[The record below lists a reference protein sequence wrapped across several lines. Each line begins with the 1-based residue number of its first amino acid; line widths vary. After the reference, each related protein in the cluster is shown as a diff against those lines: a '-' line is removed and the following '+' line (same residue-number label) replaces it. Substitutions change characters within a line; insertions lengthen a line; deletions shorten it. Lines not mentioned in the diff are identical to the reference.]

1 MTAAQLQD
9 LAANWQD
16 KQLHLRHRPQQ
27 QQQQLDIQQ
36 LAAFPSQTLNKA
48 IFLFSSLS
56 TFALLH
62 ARFLKRYLIILAMQ
76 LKKRPGMPF
85 YGSYRGPAA
94 MYLSESERC

>member
-9 LAANWQD
+9 LAASWQD
-16 KQLHLRHRPQQ
+16 KQLHLRHRPQQQ

-48 IFLFSSLS
+48 IFLVSFLA

-62 ARFLKRYLIILAMQ
+62 ARYLKRISSIW
-76 LKKRPGMPF
+76 
-85 YGSYRGPAA
+85 S
-94 MYLSESERC
+94 CN

>member
-9 LAANWQD
+9 LAASWQD

-48 IFLFSSLS
+48 IFFLFLS
-56 TFALLH
+56 FNFCFTSCALFEEISRH
-62 ARFLKRYLIILAMQ
+62 FGHAMQ
-76 LKKRPGMPF
+76 KE
-85 YGSYRGPAA
+85 AA
-94 MYLSESERC
+94 VI

>member
-9 LAANWQD
+9 FAASWQD
-16 KQLHLRHRPQQ
+16 KQLHLRHRPQ

-62 ARFLKRYLIILAMQ
+62 ARYIERDIASFWPCIEN
-76 LKKRPGMPF
+76 
-85 YGSYRGPAA
+85 RG
-94 MYLSESERC
+94 R

>member
-48 IFLFSSLS
+48 IF
-56 TFALLH
+56 
-62 ARFLKRYLIILAMQ
+62 
-76 LKKRPGMPF
+76 
-85 YGSYRGPAA
+85 
-94 MYLSESERC
+94 

>member
-9 LAANWQD
+9 LAASWQD

-36 LAAFPSQTLNKA
+36 LSAFPSQTLNKA
-48 IFLFSSLS
+48 IFFLFLSLA

-62 ARFLKRYLIILAMQ
+62 AIEKEA
-76 LKKRPGMPF
+76 GD
-85 YGSYRGPAA
+85 
-94 MYLSESERC
+94 

>member
-9 LAANWQD
+9 LAASWQD

-27 QQQQLDIQQ
+27 PQQQLDIQQ

-48 IFLFSSLS
+48 IFLVSFLV

-62 ARFLKRYLIILAMQ
+62 ARYLKRNLVNLVMQ
-76 LKKRPGMPF
+76 LKKMPVI
-85 YGSYRGPAA
+85 S
-94 MYLSESERC
+94 